1 LTRTVSD
8 DKRLFRVDSASG
20 PGTLS
25 VVGNGCTGLAE
36 KSLAL
41 AAVTAHVKATNAMID
56 ATVFIT
62 FSWLC
67 SSCCLATVGL
77 CYERRV
83 AGIQSNSGFGS
94 AGTSVSVRL
103 AANLAVA

>member
-1 LTRTVSD
+1 
-8 DKRLFRVDSASG
+8 
-20 PGTLS
+20 
-25 VVGNGCTGLAE
+25 VVGNACTALAE

-56 ATVFIT
+56 VKVFIT
-62 FSWLC
+62 FSWLN
-67 SSCCLATVGL
+67 SSCCLATVDL
-77 CYERRV
+77 CYERPV

-94 AGTSVSVRL
+94 AGISVSVLL